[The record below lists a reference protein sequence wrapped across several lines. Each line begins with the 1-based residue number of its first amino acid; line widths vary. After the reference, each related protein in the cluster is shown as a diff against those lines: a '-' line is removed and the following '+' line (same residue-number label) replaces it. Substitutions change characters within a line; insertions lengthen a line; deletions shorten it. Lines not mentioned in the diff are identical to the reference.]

1 MKLLCLL
8 LALFMVPAFPVQ
20 PTQDNMSATEYVT
33 EHFDDFI
40 AEYNNLDIED
50 CNATYIEFQKEI
62 NILDEGT
69 TGYYLDFND
78 ENGFCIVT
86 GDTIVDMR
94 TTGDYPELRQ
104 EGEFAYDI
112 MDGFLQYIDG
122 EYVQVIQP
130 ADASVEEE
138 PVGSAEIP
146 RAEIKNAD
154 DYIYTVY
161 GASYK
166 PYKSLT
172 LPNFRCYSQNSFAL
186 YYKIQG
192 NKILGEGNCV
202 LSSVYTL
209 LNHLRITGVYP
220 NLPGTSTTVRTDT
233 DVVRSKAAAVGYTPM
248 SIRGKYIRTVPTL
261 YVKIRQIAIEKYGYV
276 ADSGITT
283 GKVDDLMR
291 DVLAAYGY
299 SGNVSYSN
307 PLPIGNQQIT
317 TTPIEAAIKK
327 VLDKGR
333 PVLISTSLVYGEMH
347 EIVVFGYE
355 TYRRVYT
362 IAGVKL
368 NRYAKLLTVADNHNA
383 CKTYFDYTRYSLSA
397 PMVYIAP

>member
-20 PTQDNMSATEYVT
+20 PTQDNISATEYVT

-62 NILDEGT
+62 NVLDEGA

-78 ENGFCIVT
+78 DNGFCIVT

-94 TTGDYPELRQ
+94 ATGDYPELRQ

-130 ADASVEEE
+130 AEASLEEE
-138 PVGSAEIP
+138 PVCSANSSSVK
-146 RAEIKNAD
+146 IKNAD
-154 DYIYTVY
+154 DYVYTAH
-161 GASYK
+161 GADYK

-172 LPNFRCYSQNSFAL
+172 LPNFRCYNQNSFAL
-186 YYKIQG
+186 YYKIQD
-192 NKILGEGNCV
+192 NKILGECNCV

-209 LNHLRITGVYP
+209 LNYLRITGVYP
-220 NLPGTSTTVRTDT
+220 NLPGTYTTIYTNKDI
-233 DVVRSKAAAVGYTPM
+233 VRSKAAAAGYTPM
-248 SIRGKYIRTVPTL
+248 SIRGCYVRSVPTL
-261 YVKIRQIAIEKYGYV
+261 YAKIRQIAIEKYGYV
-276 ADSGITT
+276 VDNGVTT
-283 GKVDDLMR
+283 GKVDDLIR

-299 SGNVSYSN
+299 SGNVSFSN
-307 PLPIGNQQIT
+307 PLPVGNQHIT
-317 TTPIEAAIKK
+317 TTPIERAIKK

-333 PVLISTSLVYGEMH
+333 PVLISTTLVYGEMH

-355 TYRRVYT
+355 TYRKVYN
-362 IAGVKL
+362 IGGVKL
-368 NRYAKLLTVADNHNA
+368 NRYVKLLTVADNHNA
-383 CKTYFDYTRYSLSA
+383 CKTYFDYTEYYFSA